1 MGLIEKSILNNCKDV
16 NFWEENDSF
25 LIGKFNEFYK
35 GDKSKGKEKSSK
47 VMWCVFLISD
57 DNSPYY
63 KMPEIG
69 EDNKFDFVFEEF
81 LDNRSFMKDNKELC
95 DELFKYF
102 DKISSTSAS
111 RHLSAIEKLMDERTM
126 FLNKQSY
133 QGATIDRALELD
145 KLMISTDK
153 LTETFDKASIRLSK
167 EKQTSSKGNLIK
179 SATDKGVL

>member
-25 LIGKFNEFYK
+25 LIGRFNDFYK

-81 LDNRSFMKDNKELC
+81 LGMDHEHPRFLRLRRRRCPN
-95 DELFKYF
+95 
-102 DKISSTSAS
+102 STG
-111 RHLSAIEKLMDERTM
+111 K
-126 FLNKQSY
+126 
-133 QGATIDRALELD
+133 
-145 KLMISTDK
+145 
-153 LTETFDKASIRLSK
+153 
-167 EKQTSSKGNLIK
+167 
-179 SATDKGVL
+179 